1 MSKKTFMILALL
13 LFGSAMADE
22 GGIVIA
28 MVEDSADATAGQAVL
43 KEAYGR
49 LGISAEFRS
58 YSAAAALAASNGGDV
73 GAELQRIDGIG
84 QVFENLV
91 QVPIPVN
98 IIQGVAFSK
107 KYRFPVT
114 GWHSLRPYKIGIV
127 KGIVFAEQQT
137 RGMERLVFNGYS
149 ELIQAITDDLV
160 DVGVMPRIEGLEVVR
175 SMQNETI
182 LEMEGILETLFLYHY
197 VHVSRSELV
206 DQLTP
211 VLKKMLL
218 SGETRKMREQSIVRV
233 MEHQ

>member
-1 MSKKTFMILALL
+1 MSKKAFLILALL
-13 LFGSAMADE
+13 FFGSAMADE
-22 GGIVIA
+22 PGVVIA

-43 KEAYGR
+43 EEAYGR
-49 LGISAEFRS
+49 LGITVEFRS
-58 YSAAAALAASNGGDV
+58 YSAAEALAASNGGDV
-73 GAELQRIDGIG
+73 SAELQRIDGIG

-137 RGMERLVFNGYS
+137 FGMDRLVFDGYS
-149 ELIQAITDDLV
+149 ELIQAINDDLV
-160 DVGVMPRIEGLEVVR
+160 DVGVMPRIEGLEAVH

-206 DQLTP
+206 DRLIP

-218 SGETRKMREQSIVRV
+218 SGETRKMREQSIMRI